1 MIKGM
6 IQKTPWK
13 KAQKTPWKK
22 AGIVKSLGDTGEC
35 KVDGMIEGMIRKKA
49 GKKTGL

>member
-13 KAQKTPWKK
+13 KT
-22 AGIVKSLGDTGEC
+22 GIVKSLGDMGEC
-35 KVDGMIEGMIRKKA
+35 KVDCMIEGMIRKKA
-49 GKKTGL
+49 GK